1 MRTYKKEILMEQVF
15 VTGHRNPDTDSIV
28 SAMSYTALQNAL
40 GERGYTAARL
50 GHLNDESKRILDRF
64 GFEAPVYIKD
74 MRTQVLDLDYDTP
87 PALSAALT
95 VSRGWDILRND
106 ATIAA
111 IPVTNEDG
119 TLYGMLSSGD
129 VAGYDMQTIEDPLV
143 RDLPLFNLLSV
154 LEGRVLNDAGACVD
168 TLSGEV
174 IFGLPK
180 GSEQMLFDHE
190 NYIAVCGDQ
199 PEVIRWALESNIHCL
214 ILCEAEL
221 SPELRN
227 LETRTCIISTPFSAY
242 RAARLIFQAI
252 PIARICQTA
261 DLVTF
266 HLSDYLDDVREMV
279 SKSRYRCYPILDEN
293 DRVVGTLSRYHL
305 IKPRRKKV
313 VLVDHNEAAQSV
325 PGLDQVELLG
335 IIDHHRLADIQSTNP
350 IFFRNEIVGSTTTI
364 VAEMYQEKGLM
375 PSKKMAGLMCAA
387 ILSDTVIFKS
397 PTATPR
403 DRAIAERLARIGG
416 VDLEELGKF
425 IFAAS
430 LGEGKTAKDLMY
442 TDFKD
447 FHIAGHYLG
456 VSQITCVD
464 SVSMLA
470 RKEEFLA
477 EMQKAKAE
485 KDYDFM
491 ILMLT
496 DVLLEGTQI
505 IFLGDADIITQ
516 AFNVAPKDGTLFL
529 PGVMSRKKQVIPML
543 SALWG

>member
-1 MRTYKKEILMEQVF
+1 MEQVF

-28 SAMSYTALQNAL
+28 SAMSYAALQNAL
-40 GERGYTAARL
+40 GERGCTAARL
-50 GHLNDESKRILDRF
+50 GHLNDESKRILERF
-64 GFEAPVYIKD
+64 GFEPPVYIKD

-95 VSRGWDILRND
+95 VARGWDILRND
-106 ATIAA
+106 ANIAA

-119 TLYGMLSSGD
+119 TLFGMLSSGD
-129 VAGYDMQTIEDPLV
+129 VADYDMQTIEDPMV
-143 RDLPLFNLLSV
+143 RDVPLFNLLSV

-168 TLSGEV
+168 SISGEV
-174 IFGLPK
+174 VLGLPK
-180 GSEQMLFDHE
+180 GSEQLLFDHE
-190 NYIAVCGDQ
+190 NYVAVCGDQ
-199 PEVIRWALESNIHCL
+199 PEVIRWALETNIHAL

-221 SPELRN
+221 SPELRA

-242 RAARLIFQAI
+242 RAARLIFQSI
-252 PIARICQTA
+252 PIARICQTRE
-261 DLVTF
+261 LVTF
-266 HLSDYLDDVREMV
+266 RLTDYLDDVREAV
-279 SKSRYRCYPILDEN
+279 SKSRYRCYPILDAEG
-293 DRVVGTLSRYHL
+293 RVAGTLSRYHL

-397 PTATPR
+397 PTSTPR
-403 DRAIAERLARIGG
+403 DRTIAERLARIGG

-430 LGEGKTAKDLMY
+430 LGENKSAKDLMY

-477 EMQKAKAE
+477 EMEKARAE
-485 KDYDFM
+485 KGYSIM

-505 IFLGDADIITQ
+505 IFLGDSDDIAQ
-516 AFNVAPKDGTLFL
+516 AFSVEPKGNTLFL

>member
-1 MRTYKKEILMEQVF
+1 MEQIF

-28 SAMSYTALQNAL
+28 SAMSYAALRNAL

-50 GHLNDESKRILDRF
+50 GHLNDESKRILERF
-64 GFEAPVYIKD
+64 GFEPPVLIKD

-95 VSRGWDILRND
+95 VGRGWNILRND
-106 ATIAA
+106 ANIAA
-111 IPVTNEDG
+111 IPVTQEDG
-119 TLYGMLSSGD
+119 TLFGMLSSGD
-129 VAGYDMQTIEDPLV
+129 VADYDMQTIENPVVEDI
-143 RDLPLFNLLSV
+143 PLFNLLSV
-154 LEGRVLNDAGACVD
+154 LEGRVLNEAGSGVD
-168 TLSGEV
+168 SVSGEV

-180 GSEQMLFDHE
+180 SSEQLLFDHE
-190 NYIAVCGDQ
+190 NYIAVCGNQ
-199 PEVIRWALESNIHCL
+199 PQVIRWALESNIHAL

-221 SPELRN
+221 SPELRE
-227 LETRTCIISTPFSAY
+227 LETRTCIITTPFSAF

-252 PIARICQTA
+252 PIARICQSRN
-261 DLVTF
+261 LVTF
-266 HLSDYLDDVREMV
+266 HLTDYLDDVKEVV
-279 SKSRYRCYPILDEN
+279 SKSRYRCYPILDAQE
-293 DRVVGTLSRYHL
+293 RVVGTLSRYHL
-305 IKPRRKKV
+305 LKPRRKKV

-335 IIDHHRLADIQSTNP
+335 IIDHHRLADIQSANP
-350 IFFRNEIVGSTTTI
+350 IFFRNEIIGSTTTI
-364 VAEMYQEKGLM
+364 VAEMYQEKGLV

-403 DRAIAERLARIGG
+403 DRVIAERLARIAGL
-416 VDLEELGKF
+416 DLEELGKF

-430 LGEGKTAKDLMY
+430 LGEGKTAGQLLY

-456 VSQITCVD
+456 VGQITCVD
-464 SVSMLA
+464 SVSILK
-470 RKEEFLA
+470 RKAEFLA
-477 EMQKAKAE
+477 EMEKATAE
-485 KDYDFM
+485 KGYNIM

-505 IFLGDADIITQ
+505 IFLGDADDIAQ
-516 AFNVAPKDGTLFL
+516 AFGVEPQGNTLFL

>member
-1 MRTYKKEILMEQVF
+1 MEQVF

-28 SAMSYTALQNAL
+28 SAMSYAALQNAL

-50 GHLNDESKRILDRF
+50 GHLNDESKRILERF
-64 GFEAPVYIKD
+64 GFEPPVLIKD
-74 MRTQVLDLDYDTP
+74 VRTQIRDLDFDTP

-95 VSRGWDILRND
+95 VGRGWDVLRND
-106 ATIAA
+106 PTLAA

-119 TLYGMLSSGD
+119 TLFGMLSSGD
-129 VAGYDMQTIEDPLV
+129 VAAYDIQTIEDPVV
-143 RDLPLFNLLSV
+143 RDVPLFNLLSI
-154 LEGRVLNDAGACVD
+154 LEGRVLNDDVGACTD
-168 TLSGEV
+168 AISGEV

-180 GSEQMLFDHE
+180 GAEQRLFDHE

-199 PEVIRWALESNIHCL
+199 PEVIRQALESNVHCL

-221 SPELRN
+221 RPELRAIP
-227 LETRTCIISTPFSAY
+227 TRTCIISTPFSAY
-242 RAARLIFQAI
+242 RAARLIFQSI
-252 PIARICQTA
+252 PIDRICQTGN
-261 DLVTF
+261 LVTF
-266 HLSDYLDDVREMV
+266 RLSDYLDDVREVV

-293 DRVVGTLSRYHL
+293 NLVVGTLSRYHL

-325 PGLDQVELLG
+325 AGLDQAEILA
-335 IIDHHRLADIQSTNP
+335 IIDHHRLADIQSANP

-375 PSKKMAGLMCAA
+375 PSKKMAALMCAA
-387 ILSDTVIFKS
+387 IISDTVIFKS
-397 PTATPR
+397 PTATAR
-403 DRAIAERLARIGG
+403 DRAIAGRLARIGG
-416 VDLEELGKF
+416 VDLDELGQF
-425 IFAAS
+425 IFSAS
-430 LGEGKTAKDLMY
+430 LGTGKTARDLIY

-456 VSQITCVD
+456 VSQITCGD
-464 SVSMLA
+464 SVSMLD
-470 RKEEFLA
+470 RKQEFLD
-477 EMQKAKAE
+477 EMERATAE
-485 KDYDFM
+485 KGYNFM

-505 IFLGDADIITQ
+505 IFLGNPDEIGQ
-516 AFNVAPKDGTLFL
+516 AFGVEPRDGTLFL
-529 PGVMSRKKQVIPML
+529 PGVMSRKKQIIPML

>member
-1 MRTYKKEILMEQVF
+1 MDQVF

-50 GHLNDESKRILDRF
+50 GHLNDESKRVLERF
-64 GFEAPVYIKD
+64 GYEPPVLIKD

-95 VSRGWDILRND
+95 VARGWDLLRGN
-106 ATIAA
+106 AGITA

-119 TLYGMLSSGD
+119 TLFGMLSSGD
-129 VAGYDMQTIEDPLV
+129 VAGYDMRTIEDPVV
-143 RDLPLFNLLSV
+143 RDVPLFNLLSV
-154 LEGRVLNDAGACVD
+154 LEGRVLNDAGACMD
-168 TLSGEV
+168 SISGEV
-174 IFGLPK
+174 VFGLPR
-180 GSEQMLFDHE
+180 GSDLRLFDHE

-199 PEVIRWALESNIHCL
+199 PEVIRWALESNVHCL

-221 SPELRN
+221 SRELRE
-227 LETRTCIISTPFSAY
+227 LKTRTCIISTPFSAY

-261 DLVTF
+261 GLVTF
-266 HLSDYLDDVREMV
+266 RLTDYLDDVRETV
-279 SKSRYRCYPILDEN
+279 SKSRYRCYPILDA
-293 DRVVGTLSRYHL
+293 DGKVVGTLSRYHL

-325 PGLDQVELLG
+325 PGLEQVELLG
-335 IIDHHRLADIQSTNP
+335 IIDHHRLADIQSANP
-350 IFFRNEIVGSTTTI
+350 IFFRNEIVGSSTTI

-387 ILSDTVIFKS
+387 IISDTVIFKS
-397 PTATPR
+397 PTATER
-403 DRAIAERLARIGG
+403 DRTIAERLARIAGIN
-416 VDLEELGKF
+416 LEELGQF

-430 LGEGKTAKDLMY
+430 LGEDKTARDLIY
-442 TDFKD
+442 ADFKD

-464 SVSMLA
+464 SVSMLD
-470 RKEEFLA
+470 RKDEFLA
-477 EMQKAKAE
+477 EMELAKKE
-485 KDYDFM
+485 RGYSIM

-505 IFLGDADIITQ
+505 IFLGDADDVAQ
-516 AFNVAPKDGTLFL
+516 AFGVEPQGSTLFL

>member
-1 MRTYKKEILMEQVF
+1 MDQVF

-28 SAMSYTALQNAL
+28 SAISNAALKNAL

-50 GHLNDESKRILDRF
+50 GHLNDESKRILERF
-64 GFEAPVYIKD
+64 GFEPPLLIKD
-74 MRTQVLDLDYDTP
+74 MRTQVCDLDYDTP

-95 VSRGWDILRND
+95 VARGWDLLRNN
-106 ATIAA
+106 ASITA

-119 TLYGMLSSGD
+119 TLFGMLSSGD
-129 VAGYDMQTIEDPLV
+129 VAGYDIRTIEDPMV
-143 RDLPLFNLLSV
+143 RDVPLFNLLSV

-168 TLSGEV
+168 TVSGEV
-174 IFGLPK
+174 VFGLPR
-180 GSEQMLFDHE
+180 GSDLRLFDHE

-199 PEVIRWALESNIHCL
+199 PEVIRWALESNVHCL

-221 SPELRN
+221 SPELRE

-252 PIARICQTA
+252 PIARICQSSN
-261 DLVTF
+261 LVTF
-266 HLSDYLDDVREMV
+266 RLTDYLDDVREVV
-279 SKSRYRCYPILDEN
+279 SKSRYRCYPILDA
-293 DRVVGTLSRYHL
+293 DGKVVGTLSRYHL

-335 IIDHHRLADIQSTNP
+335 IIDHHRLADIQSANP
-350 IFFRNEIVGSTTTI
+350 IFFRNEIVGSSTTI

-375 PSKKMAGLMCAA
+375 PSKKMAALMCAA

-403 DRAIAERLARIGG
+403 DRTIAERLARIGG
-416 VDLEELGKF
+416 IDLEELGQF
-425 IFAAS
+425 IFTAS
-430 LGEGKTAKDLMY
+430 LGADKSARELIFADY
-442 TDFKD
+442 KD

-464 SVSMLA
+464 SVSMLD
-470 RKEEFLA
+470 RKDEFLA
-477 EMQKAKAE
+477 EMELAKKE
-485 KDYDFM
+485 RGYDIM

-505 IFLGDADIITQ
+505 IFLGDADDVAQ
-516 AFNVAPKDGTLFL
+516 AFGVEPQGSTFVL

>member
-1 MRTYKKEILMEQVF
+1 MEQVF

-28 SAMSYTALQNAL
+28 SAMSYAALQNAL

-64 GFEAPVYIKD
+64 GFEPPLYVKD

-87 PALSAALT
+87 PALNGALT
-95 VSRGWDILRND
+95 VGRGWDILRND
-106 ATIAA
+106 SAITA

-129 VAGYDMQTIEDPLV
+129 IAAYDMQTIEDPVV
-143 RDLPLFNLLSV
+143 RDVPLFNLLSV
-154 LEGRVLNDAGACVD
+154 LEGRVLNEAGAGVD
-168 TLSGEV
+168 TISGEV
-174 IFGLPK
+174 ILGLPR
-180 GSEQMLFDHE
+180 GAEQQLFDHE
-190 NYIAVCGDQ
+190 NYVAVCGDQ
-199 PEVIRWALESNIHCL
+199 PKVIRWALESNIRAL

-221 SPELRN
+221 SPELRA
-227 LETRTCIISTPFSAY
+227 LETKTCIISTPFSAY
-242 RAARLIFQAI
+242 RAARLIFQSI
-252 PIARICQTA
+252 PIARICQTSE
-261 DLVTF
+261 LVTF
-266 HLSDYLDDVREMV
+266 RLTDWLDDVKEAV
-279 SKSRYRCYPILDEN
+279 SKTRYRCYPILDDEN
-293 DRVVGTLSRYHL
+293 KVVGTLSRYHL

-325 PGLDQVELLG
+325 PGLDQVEILG
-335 IIDHHRLADIQSTNP
+335 IIDHHRLADIQSANP
-350 IFFRNEIVGSTTTI
+350 IFFRNEIIGSTTTI

-403 DRAIAERLARIGG
+403 DRAIAERLARIAGL
-416 VDLEELGKF
+416 DLEELGRF
-425 IFAAS
+425 IFASS
-430 LGEGKTAKDLMY
+430 LGEGKTAADLLY

-456 VSQITCVD
+456 VGQITCVD
-464 SVSMLA
+464 SVSILS
-470 RKEEFLA
+470 RKDEFLA
-477 EMQKAKAE
+477 EMERARSE
-485 KDYDFM
+485 KGYSIM

-505 IFLGDADIITQ
+505 VFLGDPDDIAQ
-516 AFNVAPKDGTLFL
+516 AFNVEPRDNTLFL

>member
-1 MRTYKKEILMEQVF
+1 MEQVF

-28 SAMSYTALQNAL
+28 SAMSYTALRNAL

-50 GHLNDESKRILDRF
+50 GHLNDESKRILERF
-64 GFEAPVYIKD
+64 GFEPPVLIKD

-95 VSRGWDILRND
+95 VGRGWNILRND
-106 ATIAA
+106 ANIAA
-111 IPVTNEDG
+111 IPVTKEDG
-119 TLYGMLSSGD
+119 TLFGMLSSGD
-129 VAGYDMQTIEDPLV
+129 VADYDMQTIENPVVEDI
-143 RDLPLFNLLSV
+143 PLFNLLSV
-154 LEGRVLNDAGACVD
+154 LEGRVLNEAGSGVD
-168 TLSGEV
+168 SVSGEV

-180 GSEQMLFDHE
+180 SSEQLLFDHE
-190 NYIAVCGDQ
+190 NYIAVCGNQ
-199 PEVIRWALESNIHCL
+199 PEVIRWALESNIHVL

-221 SPELRN
+221 SPELRE
-227 LETRTCIISTPFSAY
+227 LETRTCIITTPFSAY

-252 PIARICQTA
+252 PIARICQSK

-266 HLSDYLDDVREMV
+266 HLTDYLDDVKEVV
-279 SKSRYRCYPILDEN
+279 SKSRYRCYPILDAQEK
-293 DRVVGTLSRYHL
+293 VVGTLSRYHL

-335 IIDHHRLADIQSTNP
+335 IIDHHRLADIQSANP
-350 IFFRNEIVGSTTTI
+350 IFFRNEIIGSTTTI
-364 VAEMYQEKGLM
+364 VAEMYQEKGLV

-397 PTATPR
+397 PTSTPR
-403 DRAIAERLARIGG
+403 DRVIAERLARIAGL
-416 VDLEELGKF
+416 DLEELGKF

-430 LGEGKTAKDLMY
+430 LGEGKTAAQLMY

-456 VSQITCVD
+456 VGQITCVD
-464 SVSMLA
+464 SVSILK
-470 RKEEFLA
+470 RKAEFLA
-477 EMQKAKAE
+477 EMEKATAE
-485 KDYDFM
+485 KGYNIM

-505 IFLGDADIITQ
+505 IFLGNADDIAQ
-516 AFNVAPKDGTLFL
+516 AFGVEPQGNTLFL

>member
-1 MRTYKKEILMEQVF
+1 MDQVF

-50 GHLNDESKRILDRF
+50 GHLNDESKRVLERF
-64 GFEAPVYIKD
+64 GFEPPVLIKD

-95 VSRGWDILRND
+95 VARGWDLLRGN
-106 ATIAA
+106 AGTTA

-119 TLYGMLSSGD
+119 TLFGMLSSGD
-129 VAGYDMQTIEDPLV
+129 VAGYDMRTIEDPVV
-143 RDLPLFNLLSV
+143 RDVPLFNLLSV
-154 LEGRVLNDAGACVD
+154 LEGRVLNDAGACMD
-168 TLSGEV
+168 SISGEV
-174 IFGLPK
+174 VFGLPR
-180 GSEQMLFDHE
+180 GSDLRLFDHE

-199 PEVIRWALESNIHCL
+199 PEVIRWALESNVHCL

-221 SPELRN
+221 SRELRE
-227 LETRTCIISTPFSAY
+227 LKTRTCIISTPFSAY

-261 DLVTF
+261 GLVTF
-266 HLSDYLDDVREMV
+266 RLTDYLDDVRETV
-279 SKSRYRCYPILDEN
+279 SKSRYRCYPILDA
-293 DRVVGTLSRYHL
+293 DGKVVGTLSRYHL

-325 PGLDQVELLG
+325 PGLEQVELLG
-335 IIDHHRLADIQSTNP
+335 IIDHHRLADIQSANP
-350 IFFRNEIVGSTTTI
+350 IFFRNEIVGSSTTI

-387 ILSDTVIFKS
+387 IISDTVIFKS
-397 PTATPR
+397 PTATER
-403 DRAIAERLARIGG
+403 DRTIAERLARIAGIN
-416 VDLEELGKF
+416 LEELGQF

-430 LGEGKTAKDLMY
+430 LGEDKTARDLIY
-442 TDFKD
+442 ADFKD

-464 SVSMLA
+464 SVSMLD
-470 RKEEFLA
+470 RKDEFLA
-477 EMQKAKAE
+477 EMELAKKE
-485 KDYDFM
+485 RGYSIM

-505 IFLGDADIITQ
+505 IFLGDADDVAQ
-516 AFNVAPKDGTLFL
+516 AFGVEPQGSTLFL

>member
-1 MRTYKKEILMEQVF
+1 MDKMQEQVF

-28 SAMSYTALQNAL
+28 SAMAYAALRNAL
-40 GERGYTAARL
+40 GDRGYVAARL

-64 GFEAPVYIKD
+64 GFEPPVYVKN
-74 MRTQVLDLDYDTP
+74 MRTQVKDLEFDMP
-87 PALSAALT
+87 PALNAGLT
-95 VSRGWDILRND
+95 VSRGWRILDHD

-111 IPVTNEDG
+111 IPVTREDG
-119 TLYGMLSSGD
+119 SLYGMLSSGD
-129 VAGYDMQTIEDPLV
+129 VASYDMQTVSDPMI
-143 RDLPLFNLLSV
+143 RDVPLFNLISA
-154 LEGRVLNDAGACVD
+154 LEGKLLNDAGND
-168 TLSGEV
+168 TDTVSGEV
-174 IFGLPK
+174 VLALPK
-180 GSEQMLFDHE
+180 GAGQHLFNGE
-190 NYIAVCGDQ
+190 NYIAICGDQ
-199 PEVIRWALESNIHCL
+199 PEVIRWALKANIHCL

-227 LETRTCIISTPFSAY
+227 METKTCVISTPLDAY
-242 RAARLIFQAI
+242 RAARQIFQAI
-252 PIARICQTA
+252 PIARICQTKE
-261 DLVTF
+261 LVTF
-266 HLSDYLDDVREMV
+266 HLEDYLDDVKEVV

-293 DRVVGTLSRYHL
+293 EKVVGTLSRYHL

-313 VLVDHNEAAQSV
+313 VLVDHNELAQSV

-335 IIDHHRLADIQSTNP
+335 IIDHHRLADIQSANP
-350 IFFRNEIVGSTTTI
+350 IFFRNEIVGSSTTI

-375 PSKKMAGLMCAA
+375 PSQKMAGLMCAA
-387 ILSDTVIFKS
+387 IISDTVIFKS
-397 PTATPR
+397 PTSTKK

-416 VDLEELGKF
+416 VDLDELGKF

-430 LGEGKTAKDLMY
+430 LGGDKTARDLMY

-464 SVSMLA
+464 SVSMLD
-470 RKEEFLA
+470 RKAEFLA
-477 EMQKAKAE
+477 EMEKAREE
-485 KDYDFM
+485 KGYNIM

-505 IFLGDADIITQ
+505 VFLGDPDDINQ
-516 AFNVAPKDGTLFL
+516 AFGVEPKDNTLFL